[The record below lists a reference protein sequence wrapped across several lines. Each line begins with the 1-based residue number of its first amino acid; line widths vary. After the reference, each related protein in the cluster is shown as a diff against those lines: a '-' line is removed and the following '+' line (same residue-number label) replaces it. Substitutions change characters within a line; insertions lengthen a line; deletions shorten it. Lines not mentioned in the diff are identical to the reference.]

1 MITVFTRLNASAFVK
16 FFAFPMRRLFERV
29 VFFRNHF
36 FLIVDNGYCKSFLNI
51 M

>member
-29 VFFRNHF
+29 VFFEITF
-36 FLIVDNGYCKSFLNI
+36 FKSLTTVIVNRF
-51 M
+51 